1 MDQENEVARPRMCE
15 RKDFVLI
22 DLMCNNC
29 NRTADLMVKLNKI
42 TEQLLSQ
49 DLDKLDDE
57 TYHKILK
64 SADNVNKML
73 VALNSMV

>member
-1 MDQENEVARPRMCE
+1 MDQENEVVRPKMCE

-49 DLDKLDDE
+49 DLDKLSEED
-57 TYHKILK
+57 YHKILK